1 MCVLGAGLRGSADAV
16 LQKSESGSHLT
27 RGIRRDPCFA
37 GMLEPY
43 IAAVHRAYCN
53 VSAAFRSTS
62 QCRLRPRPEHVNASA
77 KQSEKGMTVRTA
89 SHTSC
94 VCALDKLSCSMH
106 HDHPVIIMHGPTNRE
121 HMSMFHSTSPQDM
134 SAAPR
139 IKGPHAHKR
148 SGSNH
153 SAQNR
158 QSVWHT
164 SKSISPYMPRL
175 AQVPRCHPPR
185 ASLTDVTPTRSS
197 TTTHQVD
204 RSPNLAQCSRQN
216 VHFKWQHHGKRD
228 AAFTN
233 PDHAAP
239 DTRAAV
245 HPSAAQRSVSP
256 KVPGDPSTL
265 GDTMDAPAGRHP
277 SHSSSVHTPATLP
290 QQAACLLVN
299 EELHG
304 GLRAHAGGV
313 GGEALVQRRKAA
325 LAEDAHERPR
335 HRPVRQLLRPRQ
347 PLLHARPGDLQRT
360 SCCACCVSL
369 L

>member
-204 RSPNLAQCSRQN
+204 RSPQS
-216 VHFKWQHHGKRD
+216 
-228 AAFTN
+228 
-233 PDHAAP
+233 
-239 DTRAAV
+239 
-245 HPSAAQRSVSP
+245 
-256 KVPGDPSTL
+256 
-265 GDTMDAPAGRHP
+265 
-277 SHSSSVHTPATLP
+277 
-290 QQAACLLVN
+290 
-299 EELHG
+299 
-304 GLRAHAGGV
+304 
-313 GGEALVQRRKAA
+313 
-325 LAEDAHERPR
+325 
-335 HRPVRQLLRPRQ
+335 RPVFTPKCALQVAASWQAGCGLHKPRPCR
-347 PLLHARPGDLQRT
+347 A
-360 SCCACCVSL
+360 
-369 L
+369 